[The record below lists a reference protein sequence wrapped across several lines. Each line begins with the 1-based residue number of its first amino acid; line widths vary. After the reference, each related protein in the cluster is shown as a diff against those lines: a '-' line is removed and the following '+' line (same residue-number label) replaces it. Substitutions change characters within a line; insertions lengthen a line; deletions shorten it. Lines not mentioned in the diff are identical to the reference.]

1 MIIQIG
7 DTLYGSQRD
16 FGAYCRVTQATIKN
30 WYNKGLVVLESLGG
44 ADERAV
50 VNFHESIRKNP
61 KLAGLP
67 NDAFNQEWL
76 KAAMIGKGKKQK
88 PIKSHQEAPEH
99 QSPYVQQV
107 MSQKEAQV
115 KQAIAD
121 ANLAELEYKIAIAE
135 VVEAAEVENKLAKAF
150 AAMKEAMLQ
159 IPSRLAP
166 VVAAESKEDI
176 IYHAMRSEIL
186 SALRTLRGVVNEALE
201 ED

>member
-1 MIIQIG
+1 MILQVG
-7 DTLYGSQRD
+7 DELYGSQYD
-16 FGAYCRVTQATIKN
+16 FAAYCRVTYATVKS
-30 WYNKGLVVLESLGG
+30 WYNKGWVVLHQFDGTAKRPLC
-44 ADERAV
+44 
-50 VNFHESIRKNP
+50 NFHASIRKNP
-61 KLAGLP
+61 KLAGMP
-67 NDAFNQEWL
+67 DSAFNQEWL
-76 KAAMIGKGKKQK
+76 KVAQVGKKTK
-88 PIKSHQEAPEH
+88 PIKSHVEEH
-99 QSPYVQQV
+99 NKQSPYVQQV